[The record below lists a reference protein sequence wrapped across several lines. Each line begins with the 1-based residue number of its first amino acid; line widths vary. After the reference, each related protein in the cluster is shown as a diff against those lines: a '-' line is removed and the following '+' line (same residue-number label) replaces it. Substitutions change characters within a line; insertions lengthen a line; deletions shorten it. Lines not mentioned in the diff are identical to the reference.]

1 MRQQFK
7 VLGVRR
13 FNDTVEGTKHDFTK
27 IVVETPFN
35 DSDDKAGFDAVHINF
50 GKSENFDKLKNLPF
64 PVQAELDIEMTTSGF
79 VCRGFYPSKEAPQS
93 KAA

>member
-27 IVVETPFN
+27 VVVETRFN
-35 DSDDKAGFDAVHINF
+35 DSDDKAGFDAVHIPF
-50 GKSENFDKLKNLPF
+50 GKSDQFDKLKDLPF
-64 PVQAELDIEMTTSGF
+64 PLMAELDIEMTTAGF
-79 VCRGFYPSKEAPQS
+79 TCRGFYPLKDQ

>member
-79 VCRGFYPSKEAPQS
+79 VCRGFYPSKEATQA